1 MTILFVLL
9 TFLVIMAITYY
20 TRGHQPQ
27 SAVTRQ
33 PAMFAN
39 PPAPKVTRDQ
49 GFEVPQGYC
58 FHPGHTWVLDEGR
71 QNARIGMDA
80 FAANLFGKV
89 DRVEVAGLNRWV
101 RQGQKVWS
109 VTRDGVTVDM
119 VSPVEGVVISV
130 NSDVLRDPSLLNKDP
145 YKDGWIAVIKSP
157 DLSINV
163 NNLVRGTLVPVW
175 MQNSLRRIGSFTAQM
190 AGATAQDGGLPIE
203 GLLAHVEPGLRTQIV
218 KEFFLT

>member
-9 TFLVIMAITYY
+9 TFLVIMSITYY
-20 TRGHQPQ
+20 TRQGHAPEVRPQPLAYA
-27 SAVTRQ
+27 S
-33 PAMFAN
+33 PAT
-39 PPAPKVTRDQ
+39 PRLSRDY

-71 QNARIGMDA
+71 QNARIGMDS
-80 FAANLFGKV
+80 FAANLLGKV
-89 DRVEVAGLNRWV
+89 ERVEVAGLNRWV

-109 VTRDGVTVDM
+109 ATIDGATVDM
-119 VSPVEGVVISV
+119 VSPVEGVIIAV

-157 DLSINV
+157 DLSTNV
-163 NNLVRGTLVPVW
+163 NNLVRGTFVGPW
-175 MQNSLRRIGSFTAQM
+175 MQNSLRRVTAMTAQA
-190 AGATAQDGGLPIE
+190 AGATAQDGGVPIS
-203 GLLAHVEPGLRTQIV
+203 GLLTHVEPGVRQQLV